1 MKEKME
7 EILVGQNQALILM
20 LIPAISIKTTING
33 WLEEKQIMK
42 MINL

>member
-20 LIPAISIKTTING
+20 LIPVISIKTTING
-33 WLEEKQIMK
+33 WLEEK
-42 MINL
+42 